1 MWDYTGKVMDHYK
14 NPRNV
19 GEIENAD
26 AIGEAGSLACGDAL
40 KLYLKVDKDGII
52 TDAKFQTFG
61 CGSAVASSSILTEMV
76 IGKHIDEAKKITN
89 QQIAEALGGLP
100 PEKMH
105 CSVMGHDAL
114 EAAIANYYGEEYVEP
129 EDEKILCRCYHVTEK
144 HLRQIIEENHLK
156 DLEDVMNYAKAGGA
170 CGHCHQAIQKLLDEY
185 NIERPKLDISS
196 MSTTQLI
203 LKVNNVIEKYIS
215 NELRKDGGDIELI
228 DVKEN
233 KVYVSLKG
241 SCKSCKFSSNTLK
254 NFVEAS
260 LKEHISPDIEV
271 VEV

>member
-1 MWDYTGKVMDHYK
+1 MWDYTKKVMDHYK

-19 GEIENAD
+19 GEIDNAD

-61 CGSAVASSSILTEMV
+61 CGSAVASSSVLTEMI
-76 IGKHIDEAKKITN
+76 IGKKIEDVKKITN
-89 QQIAEALGGLP
+89 QEIAEELGGLP
-100 PEKMH
+100 PAKMH

-114 EAAIANYYGEEYVEP
+114 NAAIANYYGEEYIEP
-129 EDEKILCRCYHVTEK
+129 EDDKIICKCYDVTEK
-144 HLRQIIEENHLK
+144 HLREIIEENKLN
-156 DLEDVMNYAKAGGA
+156 DLEEVMNFAKAGGA
-170 CGHCHQAIQKLLDEY
+170 CGQCHSAVQKIIDEY
-185 NIERPKLDISS
+185 NDEKPKVDISN
-196 MSTTQLI
+196 MSATQLI

-215 NELRKDGGDIELI
+215 NELRKDGGDIELV
-228 DVKEN
+228 DVKDN

-254 NFVEAS
+254 NFVEVA
-260 LKEHISPDIEV
+260 LKEHISDDIEV